1 MWHVESFDCLYY
13 CFEVVE
19 IFAGSNFIDFC
30 YDYLDV
36 NVVATASLDKLEV
49 IVFDSVLQIYAEED
63 L

>member
-1 MWHVESFDCLYY
+1 MGHVESFDCLDY

-19 IFAGSNFIDFC
+19 IFAGSNFIDFS

-36 NVVATASLDKLEV
+36 YVVATASLDKLEV
-49 IVFDSVLQIYAEED
+49 VIFDSMLQIDAEED